1 MRGGLYD
8 PRFEHDGCGVAF
20 VADIGGE
27 RSHEIVAKGI
37 EALVN
42 LGHRGASGWDPE
54 TGDGAGI
61 LVQLPDAFLRR
72 VGPADLPSSYGVGMA
87 FLPQDAADR
96 ARCEL
101 IIADACEREGVTLYG
116 WRVVPVEPSAVG
128 TAARAAMPR
137 IAQFFVGANGLSG
150 GALERR
156 LYVLRRV
163 IEVEAERH
171 GVDRVHQFYLSSL
184 SSRVLIYKGMLLAPQ
199 MVPFYPDL
207 DEPDLVSAMA
217 LVHARFST
225 NVLPRWDLAQP
236 LRYCAHN
243 GEINTLSGNVGWM
256 RARASKFRSPLFGSD
271 IEKLGNVVD
280 VLGSDSSQFDNA
292 LELLVA
298 AGRPIEHAMVMMI
311 PQAWERHAQMG
322 AELRAFYEFHS
333 SLLEPWDGP
342 AAIAFTDGRVIG
354 ATLDRN
360 GLRPAR
366 YVVTDDG
373 LVVLSSEAGV
383 LDLAPGRIV
392 RSWRLEPGKLLL
404 VDTVRGR
411 IQSDRGCKEELAN
424 EHPYRRWIDQGTIRL
439 DELKVPDTLTELD
452 AASLLVRQQAF
463 GYTEEELRMLLTPMA
478 RDAEEPV
485 GSMGNDTP
493 LAVLSDHDVPLF
505 SYFKQLFAQVTN
517 PPIDPIREQLVMSLG
532 TSLGAGGNLL
542 EQGPAQAQRLELP
555 HPVLTNANMDTLRH
569 VTQRA
574 FPTATVRSTFPRRDG
589 ALGLAP
595 ALERLC
601 AEASAAL
608 ADGNTVLVVS
618 DRSADAEHVAIPSL
632 LATSAVHHHLLR
644 ERTRTGVGLV
654 IESGEPREVMHVA
667 LLVGFGAEAVNP
679 YLAFESARDLQR
691 SGVLGS
697 IGEPADAERNLVAAY
712 CKGLLKTIAK
722 MGIST
727 ISSYC
732 GAKVFE
738 AIGIADDVIEQW
750 FPGTSSRIGGISL
763 EVIAT
768 EALARHER
776 AFPLRRTGE
785 PTLELG
791 GRYQWRRDEERHAWN
806 PETIALLQHAVK
818 RGDVALYREY
828 ARRVND
834 ESHAR
839 QTLRGLLELRPAAEP
854 VPLDEVEP
862 VASIVRRF
870 ATGAMSLGSLSP
882 EAHETIAI
890 AMNRL
895 GGRSNTGEGGEDAR
909 RYQPD
914 ENGDLRR
921 SAIKQV
927 ASARFGVTA
936 HYLVNADELQIKIAQ
951 GAKPG
956 EGGQL
961 PGYKVDDY
969 IARLRHSTPGVG
981 LISPPPHHDIYSIE
995 DLAQLILDL
1004 KHVNPSARIS
1014 VKLVAEVG
1022 VGTVAAGVAKARAE
1036 HIVVAGHD
1044 GGTGASPLSSIA
1056 HAGAPWELGLAEAQQ
1071 VLIANGLRSR
1081 VVLQTDGQ
1089 LKTGRDVL
1097 VAGLL
1102 GAEEFGFATAAL
1114 VASGC
1119 IMMRACHLNTCPV
1132 GIATQDPVLRG
1143 RYEGRAENI
1152 VAFMEFL
1159 AHDVRE
1165 WMAQLGFRTF
1175 DELVG
1180 RSDLLEAAPASEH
1193 WKAKGLD
1200 LTKLLWTPENSV
1212 ERRHSRP
1219 QDHGLAAALDH
1230 QLVDLALPA
1239 LEDGSPVCIEL
1250 AVTNRHRC
1258 VGAMLSGAVARR
1270 HGVDGLPDDSIH
1282 VELEG
1287 TAGQS
1292 LGAWLAP
1299 GITLVVTGAANDH
1312 VGKGLSGGRVVVR
1325 PSPDVAYVPEE
1336 NIIIGNVAL
1345 YGATSGEAYLR
1356 GVAGERFAVRNSGA
1370 TAVVEGVGDHGC
1382 EYMTGGTVV
1391 VLGRTGRNF
1400 AAGMS
1405 GGVAIVLAEGGSFAA
1420 RCNPAMVELEEVGA
1434 ELAGGLRVLV
1444 ERHYVYTA
1452 SGVARRLLDD
1462 WEGALAQFVAVVPNE
1477 YRGALARHQ
1486 VLPHAA
1492 TLSAPVGSA
1501 R

>member
-1 MRGGLYD
+1 MREGLYD

-72 VGPADLPSSYGVGMA
+72 VGPAELPSSYGVGMA
-87 FLPQDAADR
+87 FLPQDAVAR
-96 ARCEL
+96 ARCET
-101 IIADACEREGVTLYG
+101 IVADACEREGVTLYG
-116 WRVVPVEPSAVG
+116 WRAVPHEPGAVG
-128 TAARAAMPR
+128 TAARAALPR

-150 GALERR
+150 DALERR

-163 IEVEAERH
+163 IEIEAERH
-171 GVDRVHQFYLSSL
+171 DVDRVHQFYLCSL

-207 DEPDLVSAMA
+207 AEPDLVSAMA

-243 GEINTLSGNVGWM
+243 GEINTLRGNVGWM

-280 VLGSDSSQFDNA
+280 TKGSDSSQFDNA

-322 AELRAFYEFHS
+322 AELRAFYEFHA

-383 LDLAPGRIV
+383 LDIAPGRIV

-424 EHPYRRWIDQGTIRL
+424 EHPYRRWIDQWTIRL
-439 DELKVPDTLTELD
+439 DELEVPDTLTELD
-452 AASLLVRQQAF
+452 AASLLVRQQSF
-463 GYTEEELRMLLTPMA
+463 GYTEEELRLLLTPMA
-478 RDAEEPV
+478 RDGEEPV

-493 LAVLSDHDVPLF
+493 LAVLSDHDTPLF

-517 PPIDPIREQLVMSLG
+517 PPIDPIREQLVMSLVS
-532 TSLGAGGNLL
+532 SLGAGGNLL
-542 EQGPAQAQRLELP
+542 EQGPAQAKRLELP
-555 HPVLTNANMDTLRH
+555 HPVLSNADMDTLRH

-574 FPTATVRSTFPRRDG
+574 FPTATIRATFPRRDG
-589 ALGLAP
+589 ATGLTT

-608 ADGNTVLVVS
+608 AEGATVLVVS

-632 LATSAVHHHLLR
+632 LATSAVHHHLLK

-679 YLAFESARDLQR
+679 YLALESARDLQR
-691 SGVLGS
+691 RGLLGPV
-697 IGEPADAERNLVAAY
+697 GDPADAERNVVGAY

-738 AIGIADDVIEQW
+738 AIGIADDVVERW
-750 FPGTSSRIGGISL
+750 FPGTSSRIGGISI
-763 EVIAT
+763 EVVAT

-785 PTLELG
+785 PVLELG
-791 GRYQWRRDEERHAWN
+791 GRYQWRRGEERHAWN

-818 RGDVALYREY
+818 QHDVALYREY
-828 ARRVND
+828 ARRIND
-834 ESHAR
+834 ESNAR
-839 QTLRGLLELRPAAEP
+839 QTLRGLLAMRPAGAP

-862 VASIVRRF
+862 AAAIVRRF

-909 RYQPD
+909 RYAAD

-961 PGYKVDDY
+961 PGHKVDDY

-1004 KHVNPSARIS
+1004 KHVNPAARIS

-1152 VAFMEFL
+1152 VALMGFL

-1180 RSDLLEAAPASEH
+1180 RSDLLEAAPDLEH

-1200 LTKLLWTPENSV
+1200 LRRLLWSPEPSE
-1212 ERRHSRP
+1212 ERRHTRP

-1230 QLVDLALPA
+1230 QLIDLAHSA
-1239 LEDGSPVCIEL
+1239 LEGTAPVRIEL
-1250 AVTNRHRC
+1250 PVTNRHRS

-1270 HGVDGLPDDSIH
+1270 HGAEGLPDDSIH

-1325 PSPDVAYVPEE
+1325 PSPDVAYVPED
-1336 NIIIGNVAL
+1336 NILIGNVAL
-1345 YGATSGEAYLR
+1345 YGATAGEAFVR

-1405 GGVAIVLAEGGSFAA
+1405 GGVAFVLEDGGRFAA

-1434 ELAGGLRVLV
+1434 FAGGLRALV
-1444 ERHYVYTA
+1444 ERHHAHTA

-1462 WEGALAQFVAVVPNE
+1462 WDRSLHQFVAVIPTE
-1477 YRGALARHQ
+1477 YRRALGEHRVAPIGAS
-1486 VLPHAA
+1486 P
-1492 TLSAPVGSA
+1492 SAPVGSVH
-1501 R
+1501 